1 MRFEIPLIGIMK
13 KIYLI
18 FLLLSLFLISSVYAD
33 NSTVSVDIIHSTD
46 RYEQNKSYPVLF
58 KLTVAKD
65 WYIHAAVEEDFMIPT
80 ELSFQEPEKLRIDNI
95 SFPEP
100 EKIKFEYTDDPVD
113 VYSGTFYIKGTV
125 NVENGSALDLQ
136 TINGELSYQACSAVS
151 CLAPEK
157 VPVDMKLTIVPP
169 GTQTAQINQDIFL
182 ASQKTDIADSKFDSG
197 LFWAL
202 LWIFLGGLAL
212 NLTPCIYPLI
222 PITVSYFG
230 GRDNKDGSNKI
241 LMGILY
247 ISGLAFTNSILGVTA
262 ALTGGMLG
270 AALQYPIVL
279 IIIAL
284 IMITLGLSF
293 FGFWEVRVP
302 GILTKVASKN
312 YSGYFGTF
320 FMGLTLGIVA
330 APCLGPFVLGLLTYV
345 GQKGDPFTGFIY
357 FFVLSLGIGLPLC
370 ILAIFSSALD
380 RLPMSGDWML
390 WIKKVMGWVLVSMG
404 YYFLSSLISDP
415 LIDHA
420 IFAGLAVIASIHVG
434 WLDKTGVQLKSF
446 RYVKKIVG
454 VVIAILGIFYLSSAI
469 DMDDHIQ
476 WAQFTEIGLEEAVID
491 SRPVIL
497 DVYADWCIPCKY
509 MDKNVFNDSE
519 VVNLSESFTT
529 LRMDI
534 TRKQDEHDKAMQR
547 YSIEGAPTIL
557 FFDSGGNE
565 LPDLRIT
572 EKISAKEFE
581 SAMKKAL
588 MPH

>member
-1 MRFEIPLIGIMK
+1 MSPAYSQRLPRKTTADISEH
-13 KIYLI
+13 
-18 FLLLSLFLISSVYAD
+18 SL
-33 NSTVSVDIIHSTD
+33 
-46 RYEQNKSYPVLF
+46 
-58 KLTVAKD
+58 
-65 WYIHAAVEEDFMIPT
+65 W
-80 ELSFQEPEKLRIDNI
+80 
-95 SFPEP
+95 
-100 EKIKFEYTDDPVD
+100 
-113 VYSGTFYIKGTV
+113 
-125 NVENGSALDLQ
+125 
-136 TINGELSYQACSAVS
+136 
-151 CLAPEK
+151 
-157 VPVDMKLTIVPP
+157 
-169 GTQTAQINQDIFL
+169 
-182 ASQKTDIADSKFDSG
+182 G
-197 LFWAL
+197 LPW
-202 LWIFLGGLAL
+202 
-212 NLTPCIYPLI
+212 
-222 PITVSYFG
+222 
-230 GRDNKDGSNKI
+230 
-241 LMGILY
+241 
-247 ISGLAFTNSILGVTA
+247 
-262 ALTGGMLG
+262 
-270 AALQYPIVL
+270 
-279 IIIAL
+279 
-284 IMITLGLSF
+284 
-293 FGFWEVRVP
+293 
-302 GILTKVASKN
+302 
-312 YSGYFGTF
+312 
-320 FMGLTLGIVA
+320 GIVA

-529 LRMDI
+529 LRMEYNKKNRTSM
-534 TRKQDEHDKAMQR
+534 TRQCSVIA
-547 YSIEGAPTIL
+547 L
-557 FFDSGGNE
+557 
-565 LPDLRIT
+565 
-572 EKISAKEFE
+572 KERQQSFSLTAVE
-581 SAMKKAL
+581 MNFL
-588 MPH
+588 T